1 MMGIEGFK
9 IHSENLELFFIVVIV
24 ILRMAFILPII
35 RGHIM
40 LSLFKSEWLSPIV
53 DSDVYL

>member
-1 MMGIEGFK
+1 MGIKGFK
-9 IHSENLELFFIVVIV
+9 IHSENLKLFFIVVII
-24 ILRMAFILPII
+24 ILRMAFVWPII

-40 LSLFKSEWLSPIV
+40 LSIFKSEWLSHIV